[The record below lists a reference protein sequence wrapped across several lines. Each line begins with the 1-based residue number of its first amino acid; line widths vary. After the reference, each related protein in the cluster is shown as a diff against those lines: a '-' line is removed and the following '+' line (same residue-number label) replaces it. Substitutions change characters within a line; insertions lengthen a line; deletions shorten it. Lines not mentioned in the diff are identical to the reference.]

1 MGLKLHLPTQIDG
14 VFQEPTDFKQQLNV
28 VIFVDQNSL
37 INWLNSDQR
46 EKHELQTIRD
56 KFDYSLSSLT
66 QPYMYQD
73 EDQKIYL
80 IQKVLDGNLIRALTL
95 CILWYTQK
103 INTGFDTIKGDFNNL
118 PDYVVYH
125 PATDGKLVVIEDNSR
140 GESVYLQIL
149 NYGRDI
155 YAAMLPIL

>member
-1 MGLKLHLPTQIDG
+1 
-14 VFQEPTDFKQQLNV
+14 
-28 VIFVDQNSL
+28 
-37 INWLNSDQR
+37 
-46 EKHELQTIRD
+46 
-56 KFDYSLSSLT
+56 
-66 QPYMYQD
+66 MYQD

-95 CILWYTQK
+95 GKLWYSQK
-103 INTGFDTIKGDFNNL
+103 INTGYDTIKADFPNNTL

-140 GESVYLQIL
+140 GSSIYLQVL

-155 YAAMLPIL
+155 YAAMLPIH